1 MKKLILFILAVIV
14 LISCNKRRQVD
25 IEGKV
30 LNPIT
35 QEGIEGVEL
44 WLLKPGS
51 PFEYYGGYKRVETV
65 FTDANGNFK
74 VDVKSASAEIL
85 RVADLHGAYYK
96 IGWHEDGVK
105 LPSDLPVQQG
115 KNMKADFYAVPYGK
129 LQINIK
135 NMSCFDSSDKVMIYF
150 DGESDDSWTFNHGLL
165 YEKHGCIDVMDSKV
179 QSTMGYKYF
188 RWVSIKNNITTT
200 YYDTVFV
207 DEGLTTIVNVFY

>member
-135 NMSCFDSSDKVMIYF
+135 NTSCFNQTDSLIIFRTHSLPHFYDEVPNPAIYV
-150 DGESDDSWTFNHGLL
+150 
-165 YEKHGCIDVMDSKV
+165 GCID
-179 QSTMGYKYF
+179 QQGNLNNAPMGWYRYIG
-188 RWVSIKNNITTT
+188 RVIKNGIETPIKDSIYLSEGETKVWNIN
-200 YYDTVFV
+200 Y
-207 DEGLTTIVNVFY
+207 